1 MPTPRHRL
9 PLAAVLVAA
18 LTGALLLAPAAS
30 AAPASAP
37 GQATVAKK
45 AKACK
50 KRNGE
55 TRKHWLKR
63 CRCGK
68 FKSGETRAK
77 FKKRCPGA
85 KVPKRKAPAGGGGQ
99 TPPTGPPA
107 GGGAPTAP
115 PAQSDVQ
122 KVTAALTG
130 TQLQY
135 FSYSQTSGASDNER
149 YRFCNGTFEYT
160 RNRIAISGIAYDSN
174 GAGTWNITQAAINPD
189 GVSGTATLHYVLS
202 SYQSTDV
209 DPAPPS
215 SGDVSVSFNGDK
227 VNLAGRVYDATKI
240 TC

>member
-1 MPTPRHRL
+1 MHSRL
-9 PLAAVLVAA
+9 PLAAVLLA

-30 AAPASAP
+30 ASPASAP
-37 GQATVAKK
+37 GHATIAKK

-50 KRNGE
+50 KRKGE
-55 TRKHWLKR
+55 RRKHWLKR
-63 CRCGK
+63 CKCGK
-68 FKSGETRAK
+68 LKRGETRGK

-85 KVPKRKAPAGGGGQ
+85 KFPKPPAPTGDGGNNAP
-99 TPPTGPPA
+99 TPPST

-122 KVTAALTG
+122 KVTAALTA

-149 YRFCNGTFEYT
+149 YRFCNGTFEYV

-174 GAGTWNITQAAINPD
+174 GAGSWNITQAAINPD

-202 SYQSTDV
+202 NYQSTDV

-227 VNLAGRVYDATKI
+227 VNLGGRVYDATKI